1 MKIFFTL
8 IIILLTTL
16 TQAQNLTQSIEQQI
30 NAARENENSTA
41 LNWSSYGEEEKTAAI
56 SSLQTYIQDSLLS
69 VRLKAYDLLYQLS
82 LKSTVNDNAQDSL
95 PSLKLR
101 QASFQAFLQGLND
114 EERAVQG
121 FIADRLQSAEVEVY
135 TDEMRNQLLDK
146 LNPRPFYYEELVLA
160 LAHIK
165 EQQAINPIINQ
176 LRTQSAEMDQMERWQ
191 AHIALA
197 RLGEKPA
204 LDFIVRKAQELPVND
219 NAIYD
224 IYPTLAFTR
233 QKAAVDVLV
242 EQVFNE
248 EQNCSSP
255 NPDSNQK
262 ITCAYRILEIIAPII
277 QDFPIPLDEATGDLD
292 TDDYETALQQAREW
306 LEGNRADYS
315 IVER

>member
-1 MKIFFTL
+1 MKIYFTVT
-8 IIILLTTL
+8 ILLFTTL

-30 NAARENENSTA
+30 NAAREKENSTV

-56 SSLQTYIQDSLLS
+56 SSLQTYSQDSLLE
-69 VRLKAYDLLYQLS
+69 VRLKAYDLLYQLMLNS
-82 LKSTVNDNAQDSL
+82 NKMDT
-95 PSLKLR
+95 R
-101 QASFQAFLQGLND
+101 QASFQAFLQGLKD

-121 FIADRLQSAEVEVY
+121 FIADRFQSAEAEVY
-135 TDEMRNQLLDK
+135 TDEMRNLLVGK

-160 LAHIK
+160 LAHIN
-165 EQQAINPIINQ
+165 EQQAIKPIINH
-176 LRTQSAEMDQMERWQ
+176 LRTQSSEMSQMERWQ

-219 NAIYD
+219 DMIYD

-255 NPDSNQK
+255 DPDSNQK

-277 QDFPIPLDEATGDLD
+277 QDFPIPVDEATGDLD
-292 TDDYETALQQAREW
+292 TDDYEAALQQAREW
-306 LEGNRADYS
+306 LEANQADYS
-315 IVER
+315 IVGQ